1 MLLDATKETMRF
13 LTDLPAHDAG
23 RADICLIGSADEWQ
37 ERLGKDR
44 PGTVVTIG
52 NFDGVHL
59 GHQEILRDV
68 VARAATAEGRSDTR
82 DARDAQ
88 KELLPAVLT
97 FYPHPAR
104 VLRPQ
109 QAPSLLE
116 TLPQRLADFAA
127 LGIAAALV
135 LQFDAVL
142 AQASA
147 EGFVKEYLV
156 DTMRA
161 HAVLV
166 GASFRFGHKQ
176 LGDVELLKELGRRWG
191 FEVAIVTPVIDRG
204 DVVSS
209 TAIREAVRD
218 GRVEAAR
225 RMLGRP
231 FALVGEIRTGTG
243 QGRKLVVPTLN
254 LATEQETLPKTGVY
268 VTETVLPGGTY
279 RSVTNVGVR
288 PTFDGT
294 RLAIES
300 HLFDFAEALTAGAMK
315 VRFLQRLRDEQK
327 FSGPEALREQV
338 LKDIERARSI
348 FAQSYIIE
356 KKRERDAV

>member
-1 MLLDATKETMRF
+1 MLFDATKDMLRF
-13 LTDLPAHDAG
+13 LTDLPAHNGA
-23 RADICLIGSADEWQ
+23 RSEILVFNSADEWI
-37 ERLGKDR
+37 ERLGESR
-44 PGTVVTIG
+44 AGTVLTIG
-52 NFDGVHL
+52 NFDGVHV
-59 GHQEILRDV
+59 GHQKILHDV
-68 VARAATAEGRSDTR
+68 VERAATAGGHGG
-82 DARDAQ
+82 AIGAQ

-127 LGIAAALV
+127 IGIGAALV
-135 LQFDAVL
+135 LKFDADL

-147 EGFVKEYLV
+147 EDFVKKYLV
-156 DTMRA
+156 DAMRTR
-161 HAVLV
+161 AVLV
-166 GASFRFGHKQ
+166 GSSFRFGHKQ
-176 LGDVELLKELGRRWG
+176 LGDVALLRELGCRWG
-191 FEVAIVTPVIDRG
+191 FEVAIVTPLIDGG

-209 TAIREAVRD
+209 TAIREAVRG
-218 GRVEAAR
+218 GRVEDAR

-231 FALVGEIRTGTG
+231 FALVGEIRPGTG

-254 LATEQETLPKTGVY
+254 LTTEQETVPKLGVY
-268 VTETVLPGGTY
+268 VTETVLASGTY

-288 PTFDGT
+288 PTFDGK

-300 HLFDFAEALTAGAMK
+300 HLFDFAEALTAGLMK

-327 FSGPEALREQV
+327 FSGPAALREQV
-338 LKDIERARSI
+338 LKDIARAKEA
-348 FAQSYIIE
+348 FTQS
-356 KKRERDAV
+356 

>member
-1 MLLDATKETMRF
+1 MLLDGTTESLKF
-13 LTDLPAHDAG
+13 LTDLPSRVAA
-23 RADICLIGSADEWQ
+23 RVDIRVIGSAEEWEQ
-37 ERLGKDR
+37 RLGEGR

-52 NFDGVHL
+52 NFDGVHI

-68 VARAATAEGRSDTR
+68 VARAAAGCG
-82 DARDAQ
+82 DARDAR

-97 FYPHPAR
+97 FYPHPTR

-127 LGIAAALV
+127 MGIGAALV
-135 LQFDAVL
+135 LQFDATL

-147 EGFVKEYLV
+147 EDFAKQYLV

-161 HAVLV
+161 RAVLV

-176 LGDVELLKELGRRWG
+176 LGDVELLKELGQRSG
-191 FEVAIVTPVIDRG
+191 FEVHIVTPVNDGSEI
-204 DVVSS
+204 VSS
-209 TAIREAVRD
+209 TAIREAVRG
-218 GRVEAAR
+218 GRVDDAR

-231 FALVGEIRTGTG
+231 FALVGEIQTGTG

-254 LATEQETLPKTGVY
+254 LVTEQETLPKTGVY
-268 VTETVLPGGTY
+268 VTETVLSGGTY

-288 PTFDGT
+288 PTFDAK

-300 HLFDFAEALTAGAMK
+300 HLFDFAESLIAGPIK
-315 VRFLQRLRDEQK
+315 VRILQRLRDEQK

-338 LKDIERARSI
+338 LKDIARAKET
-348 FAQSYIIE
+348 FATS
-356 KKRERDAV
+356 

>member
-1 MLLDATKETMRF
+1 MLLDATKDTLKF
-13 LTDLPAHDAG
+13 LTDLPAHNAA
-23 RADICLIGSADEWQ
+23 RSEILVFGSADEWVD
-37 ERLGKDR
+37 RLGESR
-44 PGTVVTIG
+44 SETVLTIG
-52 NFDGVHL
+52 NFDGVHV
-59 GHQEILRDV
+59 GHQKILREV
-68 VARAATAEGRSDTR
+68 VERAAAAAADSHG
-82 DARDAQ
+82 AR

-116 TLPQRLADFAA
+116 TVPLRLADFAA
-127 LGIAAALV
+127 MGIGATLV
-135 LQFDAVL
+135 LKFDADL
-142 AQASA
+142 AQESA
-147 EGFVKEYLV
+147 EDFVKKYLV

-161 HAVLV
+161 RAVLV
-166 GASFRFGHKQ
+166 GATFRFGHKQ
-176 LGDVELLKELGRRWG
+176 LGDVELLRELGRRWG
-191 FEVAIVTPVIDRG
+191 FDVVIVTPVVDGG

-209 TAIREAVRD
+209 TAIREAVRG
-218 GRVEAAR
+218 GRVEDAR

-231 FALVGEIRTGTG
+231 FALVGEIRPGTG

-268 VTETVLPGGTY
+268 VTETVLTGGTY

-288 PTFDGT
+288 PTFDGK

-300 HLFDFAEALTAGAMK
+300 HLFDFAEALTSGLMK

-327 FSGPEALREQV
+327 FSGPAELREQV
-338 LKDIERARSI
+338 LKDIELAQEV
-348 FAQSYIIE
+348 FAQS
-356 KKRERDAV
+356 

>member
-1 MLLDATKETMRF
+1 MLLDATKDTLKF
-13 LTDLPAHDAG
+13 LTDLPAHTAA
-23 RADICLIGSADEWQ
+23 RSEILLFNSADEWV
-37 ERLGKDR
+37 ERLGESR
-44 PGTVVTIG
+44 VWTALTIG
-52 NFDGVHL
+52 NFDGVHV
-59 GHQEILRDV
+59 GHQKILRDIV
-68 VARAATAEGRSDTR
+68 ERAAAPQLPGDTQG
-82 DARDAQ
+82 AQ

-127 LGIAAALV
+127 MGIGAALV
-135 LQFDAVL
+135 LKFDAEL

-147 EGFVKEYLV
+147 EDFVKTFLV
-156 DTMRA
+156 DAMRA
-161 HAVLV
+161 RAVLV

-176 LGDVELLKELGRRWG
+176 LGDVELLRELGRRWG
-191 FEVAIVTPVIDRG
+191 FEVIIVTPVIDGG

-209 TAIREAVRD
+209 TAIREAVRG
-218 GRVEAAR
+218 GRVEDAR

-254 LATEQETLPKTGVY
+254 LTTEQETLPRTGVY
-268 VTETVLPGGTY
+268 VTETVLSGGTY

-288 PTFDGT
+288 PTFDGK

-300 HLFDFAEALTAGAMK
+300 HLFDFAESLTAGLMK

-338 LKDIERARSI
+338 LKDITRAKEV
-348 FAQSYIIE
+348 FTQS
-356 KKRERDAV
+356 

>member
-1 MLLDATKETMRF
+1 MLLDATKDTLKF
-13 LTDLPAHDAG
+13 LTDLPAHNSA
-23 RADICLIGSADEWQ
+23 RSEILVFNSADEWT
-37 ERLGKDR
+37 ERLGESR
-44 PGTVVTIG
+44 AGTVLTIG
-52 NFDGVHL
+52 NFDGVHV
-59 GHQEILRDV
+59 GHQKILRDV
-68 VARAATAEGRSDTR
+68 VQRATATGERA
-82 DARDAQ
+82 DARGAQ

-127 LGIAAALV
+127 LGIGGALV
-135 LQFDAVL
+135 LQFDTSL
-142 AQASA
+142 AQESA
-147 EGFVKEYLV
+147 EDFVKKYLV
-156 DTMRA
+156 DTMRTRF
-161 HAVLV
+161 VLV
-166 GASFRFGHKQ
+166 GAGFRFGHKQ
-176 LGDVELLKELGRRWG
+176 LGDVGLLRELGRRWG
-191 FEVAIVTPVIDRG
+191 FEVVIVTPVIDGG

-209 TAIREAVRD
+209 TAIREAVRG
-218 GRVEAAR
+218 GRVEDAR

-231 FALVGEIRTGTG
+231 FAMLGEIRPGTG

-254 LATEQETLPKTGVY
+254 LTTEQETLPKTGVY
-268 VTETVLPGGTY
+268 VTETVLAAGTY

-288 PTFDGT
+288 PTFDGK

-300 HLFDFAEALTAGAMK
+300 HLFDFAEALTSGLMK

-338 LKDIERARSI
+338 LKDIARAKDV
-348 FAQSYIIE
+348 FAQS
-356 KKRERDAV
+356 

>member
-1 MLLDATKETMRF
+1 MLWDATKDTLKF
-13 LTDLPAHDAG
+13 LTDLPAHNTA
-23 RADICLIGSADEWQ
+23 RSEILLFNSADEWV
-37 ERLGKDR
+37 ERLGASR
-44 PGTVVTIG
+44 AGTILTIG
-52 NFDGVHL
+52 NFDGVHV
-59 GHQEILRDV
+59 GHQKLLRDV
-68 VARAATAEGRSDTR
+68 VERAAAAGGRGGAS
-82 DARDAQ
+82 DAQ

-127 LGIAAALV
+127 TRIGAALV
-135 LQFDAVL
+135 LKFDADL
-142 AQASA
+142 AQESA
-147 EGFVKEYLV
+147 EDFVKKYLV
-156 DTMRA
+156 DSMRA
-161 HAVLV
+161 RAVLV

-176 LGDVELLKELGRRWG
+176 LGDVELLRELGRRWG
-191 FEVAIVTPVIDRG
+191 FEVVIVTPVIDGG

-209 TAIREAVRD
+209 TAIREAVRG
-218 GRVEAAR
+218 GRVEGAR

-231 FALVGEIRTGTG
+231 FALVGEIRPGTG

-268 VTETVLPGGTY
+268 VTETVLSGGTY

-288 PTFDGT
+288 PTFDGK

-300 HLFDFAEALTAGAMK
+300 HLFDFAEALTTGLMK
-315 VRFLQRLRDEQK
+315 VRFLQRLRNEQK

-338 LKDIERARSI
+338 LKDIERAKEV
-348 FAQSYIIE
+348 FA
-356 KKRERDAV
+356 RP

>member
-1 MLLDATKETMRF
+1 MLLDGTTASLKF
-13 LTDLPAHDAG
+13 LTDLPSDDG
-23 RADICLIGSADEWQ
+23 RVEIRVIGSAEEWEQ
-37 ERLGKDR
+37 RLGESR
-44 PGTVVTIG
+44 PATVVTIG
-52 NFDGVHL
+52 NFDGVHI

-68 VARAATAEGRSDTR
+68 VARAAAGCG
-82 DARDAQ
+82 DAR

-97 FYPHPAR
+97 FYPHPTR

-127 LGIAAALV
+127 MGIGAALV
-135 LQFDAVL
+135 LQFDATL

-147 EGFVKEYLV
+147 EDFAKQYLV

-161 HAVLV
+161 RAVLV
-166 GASFRFGHKQ
+166 GATFRFGHKQ
-176 LGDVELLKELGRRWG
+176 LGDVELLKELGQRWG
-191 FEVAIVTPVIDRG
+191 FEVHIVTPVNDGSEI
-204 DVVSS
+204 VSS
-209 TAIREAVRD
+209 TAIREAVRG
-218 GRVEAAR
+218 GRVDDAR

-231 FALVGEIRTGTG
+231 FALVGEIQTGTG

-268 VTETVLPGGTY
+268 VTETVLSGGSY

-288 PTFDGT
+288 PTFDGK

-300 HLFDFAEALTAGAMK
+300 HLFDFAESLTAGPMK

-338 LKDIERARSI
+338 LKDIARAKEI
-348 FAQSYIIE
+348 FS
-356 KKRERDAV
+356 KP

>member
-1 MLLDATKETMRF
+1 MLLDVTKDTLKF
-13 LTDLPAHDAG
+13 LTDLPAGDAA
-23 RADICLIGSADEWQ
+23 RSEILLFNSADEWV
-37 ERLGKDR
+37 ERLGGSR
-44 PGTVVTIG
+44 AGTVLTIG
-52 NFDGVHL
+52 NFDGVHV
-59 GHQEILRDV
+59 GHQKILRDV
-68 VARAATAEGRSDTR
+68 VERAEVAGGRG
-82 DARDAQ
+82 AK

-127 LGIAAALV
+127 MGIGAALV
-135 LQFDAVL
+135 LKFDVDL
-142 AQASA
+142 AQESA
-147 EGFVKEYLV
+147 EDFVKKYLV
-156 DTMRA
+156 DAVHAR
-161 HAVLV
+161 AVLV

-176 LGDVELLKELGRRWG
+176 LGDVELLRELGRRWE
-191 FEVAIVTPVIDRG
+191 FEVVIATPVIDGG

-209 TAIREAVRD
+209 TAIREAVRG
-218 GRVEAAR
+218 GRVEDAW

-231 FALVGEIRTGTG
+231 FALVGEICPGTG

-268 VTETVLPGGTY
+268 VTETVLSGGTY

-288 PTFDGT
+288 PTFDGK

-300 HLFDFAEALTAGAMK
+300 HLFDFAEALTAGLMK

-327 FSGPEALREQV
+327 FSGPEALRDQV
-338 LKDIERARSI
+338 LTDIERAKEV
-348 FAQSYIIE
+348 FA
-356 KKRERDAV
+356 RP

>member
-1 MLLDATKETMRF
+1 MLLDATKDTLKF
-13 LTDLPAHDAG
+13 LTDLAVRAPA
-23 RADICLIGSADEWQ
+23 RPEILLFSSADDWV
-37 ERLGKDR
+37 ERLGESR
-44 PGTVVTIG
+44 PGTVLTVG

-59 GHQEILRDV
+59 GHQKLLHDV
-68 VARAATAEGRSDTR
+68 VERTAAAAD
-82 DARDAQ
+82 DARGA
-88 KELLPAVLT
+88 KKKLLPAVLT

-127 LGIAAALV
+127 MGIGAALV
-135 LQFDAVL
+135 LKFDAEL
-142 AQASA
+142 AQESA
-147 EGFVKEYLV
+147 EDFVKKYLV
-156 DTMRA
+156 DAMRA
-161 HAVLV
+161 RAVLV
-166 GASFRFGHKQ
+166 GGSFRFGHKQ
-176 LGDVELLKELGRRWG
+176 LGDVELLRELGRRWG
-191 FEVAIVTPVIDRG
+191 FEVVIVTPVIDGG

-209 TAIREAVRD
+209 TAIREAVRGGGMED
-218 GRVEAAR
+218 AR

-231 FALVGEIRTGTG
+231 FALVGEIRPGTG

-268 VTETVLPGGTY
+268 VTETVLSGGTY
-279 RSVTNVGVR
+279 RSVTNVGMR
-288 PTFDGT
+288 PTFDGK

-300 HLFDFAEALTAGAMK
+300 HLFDFAEALTAGLMK

-338 LKDIERARSI
+338 LKDISRAKEV
-348 FAQSYIIE
+348 FAKS
-356 KKRERDAV
+356 

>member
-1 MLLDATKETMRF
+1 MLPDLTQDTLRF
-13 LTDLPAHDAG
+13 LSDLPA
-23 RADICLIGSADEWQ
+23 RARTGAEFCAVGSAVEWE
-37 ERLGKDR
+37 ERFGQSR
-44 PGTVVTIG
+44 CGTVLTIG
-52 NFDGVHL
+52 NFDGVHV

-68 VARAATAEGRSDTR
+68 VERASRGGENPGDSQR
-82 DARDAQ
+82 Q
-88 KELLPAVLT
+88 LLPAVLT

-109 QAPSLLE
+109 QAPTLLE

-127 LGIAAALV
+127 MGIGAALV
-135 LQFDAVL
+135 LQFDKEL

-147 EGFVKEYLV
+147 EDFAKKYLV
-156 DTMRA
+156 EAMRA
-161 HAVLV
+161 RAVLV

-176 LGDVELLKELGRRWG
+176 LGDVELLEKLGRRSG
-191 FEVAIVTPVIDRG
+191 FEVVIVTPVMEG
-204 DVVSS
+204 GAVVSS
-209 TAIREAVRD
+209 TAIREAVRA
-218 GRVEAAR
+218 GRVEDAR
-225 RMLGRP
+225 RMLGRA

-254 LATEQETLPKTGVY
+254 LATEQETFPKTGVY
-268 VTETVLPGGTY
+268 VTETVLAGGTY

-300 HLFDFAEALTAGAMK
+300 HLFDFAEMLTAGAMK

-338 LKDIERARSI
+338 LKDIARAKSMHLVR
-348 FAQSYIIE
+348 
-356 KKRERDAV
+356 

>member
-1 MLLDATKETMRF
+1 MLLDATRDTLKF
-13 LTDLPAHDAG
+13 LTDLPAHASG
-23 RADICLIGSADEWQ
+23 RSEILLMNSADDWA
-37 ERLGKDR
+37 ERLGENR
-44 PGTVVTIG
+44 PETVLTIG
-52 NFDGVHL
+52 NFDGVHV
-59 GHQEILRDV
+59 GHQEILREV
-68 VARAATAEGRSDTR
+68 VERAAVAATDSHG
-82 DARDAQ
+82 AQ

-116 TLPQRLADFAA
+116 SLPLRLADFAA
-127 LGIAAALV
+127 MGIGAALV
-135 LQFDAVL
+135 LKFDADL
-142 AQASA
+142 AQERA
-147 EGFVKEYLV
+147 EDFVKKYLV

-161 HAVLV
+161 RAVLV

-176 LGDVELLKELGRRWG
+176 LGDVELLRELGRRWG
-191 FEVAIVTPVIDRG
+191 FEVMIVTPVINGG

-209 TAIREAVRD
+209 TAIREAVRG
-218 GRVEAAR
+218 GRVEDAR

-231 FALVGEIRTGTG
+231 FALVGEIRPGTG

-254 LATEQETLPKTGVY
+254 LTTEQETLPKTGVY
-268 VTETVLPGGTY
+268 VTETVLSGGTY

-288 PTFDGT
+288 PTFDGK

-300 HLFDFAEALTAGAMK
+300 HLFDFAEALTTGLMK

-338 LKDIERARSI
+338 LRDIARAKKL
-348 FAQSYIIE
+348 FAQS
-356 KKRERDAV
+356 

>member
-1 MLLDATKETMRF
+1 MLLDATKDTLKF
-13 LTDLPAHDAG
+13 LTDLPTGDAA
-23 RADICLIGSADEWQ
+23 RSEILLFNSADEWV
-37 ERLGKDR
+37 ERLGESR
-44 PGTVVTIG
+44 AGTVLTIG
-52 NFDGVHL
+52 NFDGVHV
-59 GHQEILRDV
+59 GHQKILRDV
-68 VARAATAEGRSDTR
+68 AERAEAVGGRG
-82 DARDAQ
+82 AK

-127 LGIAAALV
+127 MGIGAALV
-135 LQFDAVL
+135 LKFDVDL
-142 AQASA
+142 AQESA
-147 EGFVKEYLV
+147 EDFVKKYLV
-156 DTMRA
+156 DAM
-161 HAVLV
+161 HARSVLV

-176 LGDVELLKELGRRWG
+176 VGDVELLRELGRRWK
-191 FEVAIVTPVIDRG
+191 FEVVIVTPVIHGG

-209 TAIREAVRD
+209 TAIREAARG
-218 GRVEAAR
+218 GRVEDAR

-231 FALVGEIRTGTG
+231 FALVGEIRPGTG

-268 VTETVLPGGTY
+268 VTETVLAGGTY

-288 PTFDGT
+288 PTFDGK

-300 HLFDFAEALTAGAMK
+300 HLFDFAEALTAGLMK

-338 LKDIERARSI
+338 LKDIARTKEV
-348 FAQSYIIE
+348 FA
-356 KKRERDAV
+356 RP

>member
-13 LTDLPAHDAG
+13 LTDLPAHDVR
-23 RADICLIGSADEWQ
+23 RADIRLVSSADEWQ
-37 ERLGKDR
+37 ARLGKDR

-68 VARAATAEGRSDTR
+68 VARAATADGHNKTR
-82 DARDAQ
+82 NAQ
-88 KELLPAVLT
+88 KQLLPSVLT

-127 LGIAAALV
+127 LGISAALV
-135 LQFDAVL
+135 LQFDALL
-142 AQASA
+142 AQATA
-147 EGFVKEYLV
+147 EDFVKEYLV

-161 HAVLV
+161 RAVLV

-176 LGDVELLKELGRRWG
+176 LGDVELLKGLGQRWG
-191 FEVAIVTPVIDRG
+191 FEVVIVAPVIDG
-204 DVVSS
+204 GEVVSS
-209 TAIREAVRD
+209 TSIREAVRA
-218 GRVEAAR
+218 GRVEDAG

-268 VTETVLPGGTY
+268 VSGTVLPGGTY

-294 RLAIES
+294 RLTIES
-300 HLFDFAEALTAGAMK
+300 HLFDFAEPLTAGQMK

-338 LKDIERARSI
+338 LKDIDRAKSI
-348 FAQSYIIE
+348 FEQT
-356 KKRERDAV
+356 

>member
-13 LTDLPAHDAG
+13 LTDLPAHGAG
-23 RADICLIGSADEWQ
+23 RADIRLVSSADEWE

-59 GHQEILRDV
+59 GHQRILRDV
-68 VARAATAEGRSDTR
+68 VARAAAAEGRGNTP
-82 DARDAQ
+82 DARGAQ
-88 KELLPAVLT
+88 KQLLPAVLT

-127 LGIAAALV
+127 LGISAALV

-147 EGFVKEYLV
+147 EDFVKQYLV
-156 DTMRA
+156 DAMRA
-161 HAVLV
+161 RAVLV

-176 LGDVELLKELGRRWG
+176 LGDVELLKELGRRSG
-191 FEVAIVTPVIDRG
+191 FEVFIVTPVIDGG

-209 TAIREAVRD
+209 TAIREAVRG
-218 GRVEAAR
+218 GRVEDAR

-231 FALVGEIRTGTG
+231 FALVGEIRPGTG

-254 LATEQETLPKTGVY
+254 LETQQETLPQTGVY
-268 VTETVLPGGTY
+268 VSETVLASGTY
-279 RSVTNVGVR
+279 RSVTNVGVSQ
-288 PTFDGT
+288 TFDGT
-294 RLAIES
+294 GLAIES

-315 VRFLQRLRDEQK
+315 VRLLQRLRDEQK

-338 LKDIERARSI
+338 LKDIERAKAI
-348 FAQSYIIE
+348 FAQS
-356 KKRERDAV
+356 

>member
-23 RADICLIGSADEWQ
+23 RADIRLLGSADEWE

-59 GHQEILRDV
+59 GHQKILRDLV
-68 VARAATAEGRSDTR
+68 ERAAAAAGRG
-82 DARDAQ
+82 DAREVGEAQ
-88 KELLPAVLT
+88 KQLLPAVLT

-104 VLRPQ
+104 LLRPQ

-127 LGIAAALV
+127 LGISAALV

-147 EGFVKEYLV
+147 KDFVREYLV

-161 HAVLV
+161 RTVLV

-176 LGDVELLKELGRRWG
+176 LGDVELLQELGRRWG
-191 FEVAIVTPVIDRG
+191 FEVVIVTPVFDGG

-209 TAIREAVRD
+209 TAIREAVRG
-218 GRVEAAR
+218 GRVEDAR
-225 RMLGRP
+225 RMLARP
-231 FALVGEIRTGTG
+231 FALAGEIRTGTG

-254 LATEQETLPKTGVY
+254 LSTEQETLPKTGVY

-294 RLAIES
+294 CLAIES

-338 LKDIERARSI
+338 LKDMERAKSI
-348 FAQSYIIE
+348 FAPS
-356 KKRERDAV
+356 

>member
-1 MLLDATKETMRF
+1 MLLDATKDTLKF
-13 LTDLPAHDAG
+13 LTDL
-23 RADICLIGSADEWQ
+23 RARASARSKILLLNSADEWV
-37 ERLGKDR
+37 ERLGESR
-44 PGTVVTIG
+44 AATILTIG

-59 GHQEILRDV
+59 GHQKILREV
-68 VARAATAEGRSDTR
+68 VERAAATGGRSDSR
-82 DARDAQ
+82 GAQ
-88 KELLPAVLT
+88 KEPLPAVLT

-104 VLRPQ
+104 LLRPQ

-116 TLPQRLADFAA
+116 TLAQRLADFAA
-127 LGIAAALV
+127 TGIGAALV
-135 LQFDAVL
+135 LKFDADL
-142 AQASA
+142 AQESA
-147 EGFVKEYLV
+147 EDFVKKYLV

-161 HAVLV
+161 RAVLV

-176 LGDVELLKELGRRWG
+176 LGDVELLRELGRRWG
-191 FEVAIVTPVIDRG
+191 FEVVIVTPVIDGG

-209 TAIREAVRD
+209 TAIREAVRG
-218 GRVEAAR
+218 GRLEDAR

-231 FALVGEIRTGTG
+231 FALVGEIRPGTG

-254 LATEQETLPKTGVY
+254 LATEEETLPKTGVY
-268 VTETVLPGGTY
+268 VTETVLSGGTY

-300 HLFDFAEALTAGAMK
+300 HLFDFAEALTAGLMK

-338 LKDIERARSI
+338 LKDIERAKEV
-348 FAQSYIIE
+348 FAQS
-356 KKRERDAV
+356 